1 MRIYNNL
8 GAVCI
13 ILLNKTNVCET
24 CKSVVK
30 SNYFIIYMTLHFVE
44 IFVLR
49 SEKLLSE
56 GETIKLFTMMTA
68 EKGSTGNLRRKG
80 LEREGFVFP
89 SGK

>member
-1 MRIYNNL
+1 M
-8 GAVCI
+8 

-30 SNYFIIYMTLHFVE
+30 SNYFISLHISATLHFVE
-44 IFVLR
+44 IYVLR

-56 GETIKLFTMMTA
+56 GETIEFFTMMTA

-80 LEREGFVFP
+80 LERERFVFP